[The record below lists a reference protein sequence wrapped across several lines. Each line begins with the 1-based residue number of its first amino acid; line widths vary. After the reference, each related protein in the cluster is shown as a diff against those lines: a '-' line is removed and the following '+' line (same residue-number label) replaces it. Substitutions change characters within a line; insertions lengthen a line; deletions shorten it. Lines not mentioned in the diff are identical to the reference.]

1 MTPVDQLVTATPD
14 EDAAQALDKLMG
26 RDVRQLPVVRDG
38 ELAGLL
44 RHRDIIK
51 WLQIE
56 SELSAG

>member
-26 RDVRQLPVVRDG
+26 RHVRQLPVVRDG